1 MYVRQCSGAI
11 LPQWVYRVDSCPDP
25 SNFSQWIN
33 ASKRLNC
40 FHKLDSHNPL
50 EQAMV
55 YHCLPSSFL
64 NETVEFCGK
73 NVPIQ
78 PGVCVCMCKYRS
90 IDLSVADCLITDL
103 CNIQ

>member
-1 MYVRQCSGAI
+1 MYVRQCSGAV

-25 SNFSQWIN
+25 SNFSQWID

-40 FHKLDSHNPL
+40 FHMLDSHDPL

-64 NETVEFCGK
+64 NETVEFCGR
-73 NVPIQ
+73 NVPVDTGTVYMYNNCFAI
-78 PGVCVCMCKYRS
+78 Y
-90 IDLSVADCLITDL
+90 
-103 CNIQ
+103 